1 MPPRLCS
8 IVLAAHGSTATE
20 HCNDPLHDMAAA
32 ILQRQEER
40 SATSPDLWIEKIT
53 PAFLQ
58 GEPQMTEVLESLPEG
73 DVIVIPVMTSDGYYL
88 RKLPEKFASN
98 RNAGKFKFH
107 LSSVFGMH
115 AMIADEMK
123 LLVTH
128 HLSSFHL
135 QPEETTVV
143 VIGHGTRR
151 NQTSGESTYRLVN
164 TLAGQ
169 FPGLKCLAG
178 FLDQDPTAE
187 NIATEITTP
196 NTIILPFLIS
206 RGPHTTE
213 DVPQAFHL
221 NTGTDPL
228 FPYIH
233 QSDSRFLIY
242 EKPLA
247 MYSNA
252 VDICFDLAIETLNIS
267 QPVNLISHGE
277 LSL

>member
-20 HCNDPLHDMAAA
+20 HCNDPLHAMAAA
-32 ILQRQEER
+32 ILKRQENE
-40 SATSPDLWIEKIT
+40 SANWPDLWIKKIT

-58 GEPQMTEVLESLPEG
+58 GEPQMTRVLESLPEG
-73 DVIVIPVMTSDGYYL
+73 DVVVIPVMTSDGYYL
-88 RKLPEKFASN
+88 RKLPERFASN
-98 RNAGKFKFH
+98 RNAEKFNFH

-115 AMIADEMK
+115 TLIAEEMK
-123 LLVTH
+123 SLVTH
-128 HLSSFHL
+128 HLTNL
-135 QPEETTVV
+135 NLKPEETTVV

-151 NQTSGESTYRLVN
+151 NQTSGESTYLLTN
-164 TLAGQ
+164 TLANQ
-169 FPGLKCLAG
+169 FPNINCLTG
-178 FLDQDPTAE
+178 FLDQDPTATL
-187 NIATEITTP
+187 IASEIKTP

-221 NTGTDPL
+221 PTGPDL
-228 FPYIH
+228 QFPFIQ
-233 QSDSRFLIY
+233 QSVSGIQIY

-247 MYSNA
+247 MYTQA
-252 VDICFDLAIETLNIS
+252 ADICVALADEVLDTNQPLKLIS
-267 QPVNLISHGE
+267 QGE

>member
-58 GEPQMTEVLESLPEG
+58 GESQMTEVLESLPEG

-135 QPEETTVV
+135 KPEETTVV
-143 VIGHGTRR
+143 VIGH
-151 NQTSGESTYRLVN
+151 E
-164 TLAGQ
+164 
-169 FPGLKCLAG
+169 
-178 FLDQDPTAE
+178 DPTAE
-187 NIATEITTP
+187 NIAAEITTP

-221 NTGTDPL
+221 NTGTDQL

>member
-20 HCNDPLHDMAAA
+20 HCNDPLHEMAGA
-32 ILQRQEER
+32 ILQRQREQ
-40 SATSPDLWIEKIT
+40 SATGPDLWIEKIT

-98 RNAGKFKFH
+98 GNAGKFKFY

-115 AMIADEMK
+115 AMIADEMES
-123 LLVTH
+123 LVKH

-135 QPEETTVV
+135 KLQETTVV
-143 VIGHGTRR
+143 VVGHGTRR
-151 NQTSGESTYRLVN
+151 NQTSGKSTYRLTN
-164 TLAGQ
+164 TLANR
-169 FPGLKCLAG
+169 FPGLNCLAG

-187 NIATEITTP
+187 IIAAEITTP

-206 RGPHTTE
+206 RGPHITE

-221 NTGTDPL
+221 PTRTDQL

-233 QSDSRFLIY
+233 QSDSQFLIY

-247 MYSNA
+247 MYTNA
-252 VDICFDLAIETLNIS
+252 VDICLDLAIETLNTS
-267 QPVNLISHGE
+267 HPMNLISHGE

>member
-8 IVLAAHGSTATE
+8 IVLAAHGSTASE
-20 HCNDPLHDMAAA
+20 HCNDPLHEMAGA
-32 ILQRQEER
+32 ILQRQREQ
-40 SATSPDLWIEKIT
+40 SAFWPDLWIEKIT

-58 GEPQMTEVLESLPEG
+58 GEPQMTKVLESLPEG

-98 RNAGKFKFH
+98 GNAGKFKFH

-115 AMIADEMK
+115 AMIADEMES
-123 LLVTH
+123 LVKH

-135 QPEETTVV
+135 KLEETTVV
-143 VIGHGTRR
+143 VVGHGTRR
-151 NQTSGESTYRLVN
+151 NQTSGESTYRLTN
-164 TLAGQ
+164 TLANR
-169 FPGLKCLAG
+169 FPGLNCLAG

-187 NIATEITTP
+187 TIAAEITTP

-206 RGPHTTE
+206 RGPHITE

-221 NTGTDPL
+221 PTRTDQL

-233 QSDSRFLIY
+233 QSDSQFLIY

-247 MYSNA
+247 MYTNA
-252 VDICFDLAIETLNIS
+252 VDICLDLAIETLNTS
-267 QPVNLISHGE
+267 HPMNLISHGE

>member
-8 IVLAAHGSTATE
+8 IVLAAHGSTASE
-20 HCNDPLHDMAAA
+20 HCNDPLHEMAGA
-32 ILQRQEER
+32 ILQRQREQ
-40 SATSPDLWIEKIT
+40 SAIWPDLWIEKIT

-58 GEPQMTEVLESLPEG
+58 GEPQMTKVLESLPEG

-98 RNAGKFKFH
+98 GNAGKFKFH

-115 AMIADEMK
+115 AMIADEMES
-123 LLVTH
+123 LVKH

-135 QPEETTVV
+135 KLEETTVV
-143 VIGHGTRR
+143 VVGHGTRR
-151 NQTSGESTYRLVN
+151 NQTSGESTYRLTN
-164 TLAGQ
+164 TLANR
-169 FPGLKCLAG
+169 FPGLNCLAG

-187 NIATEITTP
+187 TIAAEITTP

-206 RGPHTTE
+206 RGPHITE

-221 NTGTDPL
+221 PTRTDQL

-233 QSDSRFLIY
+233 QSDSQFLIY

-247 MYSNA
+247 MYTNA
-252 VDICFDLAIETLNIS
+252 VDICLDLAIETLNTS
-267 QPVNLISHGE
+267 HPMNLISHGE

>member
-20 HCNDPLHDMAAA
+20 HCNDPLHEMAAN
-32 ILQRQEER
+32 LLKRQGEK
-40 SATSPDLWIEKIT
+40 SANWPNLWIEKIT

-58 GEPQMTEVLESLPEG
+58 GEPQMTRVLESLPEG

-98 RNAGKFKFH
+98 QNAGKFKFH

-115 AMIADEMK
+115 AIIADEMK
-123 LLVTH
+123 SLVAH
-128 HLSSFHL
+128 HLTSL
-135 QPEETTVV
+135 NLKPEETTVV

-151 NQTSGESTYRLVN
+151 NKTSGESTYLLTK
-164 TLAGQ
+164 TLTNQ
-169 FPGLKCLAG
+169 FPRLNCVTG
-178 FLDQDPTAE
+178 FLDQDPTATQ
-187 NIATEITTP
+187 IAAEIQTP

-221 NTGTDPL
+221 PTGPELL
-228 FPYIH
+228 FPCIQ
-233 QSDSRFLIY
+233 QSDSGIKIY

-247 MYSNA
+247 MYTQA
-252 VDICFDLAIETLNIS
+252 VDICIALADEALNANQPVKLIS
-267 QPVNLISHGE
+267 QGE